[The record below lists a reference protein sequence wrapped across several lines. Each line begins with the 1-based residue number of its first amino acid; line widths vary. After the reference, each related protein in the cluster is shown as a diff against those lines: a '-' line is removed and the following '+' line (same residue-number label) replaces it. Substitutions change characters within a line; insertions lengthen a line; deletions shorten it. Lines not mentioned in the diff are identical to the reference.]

1 MLRKPLSLELV
12 KMAICLQGEREMGQL
27 GEIQG
32 RAGRR
37 ACLQKLGTFEDRW
50 DRQKLNATGK
60 VIDTRGECRR
70 SAGTHLGRRVKL
82 RRLGEEVF
90 EVRGGLT
97 LRVTD

>member
-37 ACLQKLGTFEDRW
+37 AYLQKLGTFEDRW
-50 DRQKLNATGK
+50 DRQKLDATGK
-60 VIDTRGECRR
+60 VILEENVE
-70 SAGTHLGRRVKL
+70 GRR
-82 RRLGEEVF
+82 
-90 EVRGGLT
+90 GLT
-97 LRVTD
+97 WAEGSS